1 VRCPSCQSES
11 PDTKKFCSNCGSKL
25 SPSCPQCNAE
35 VLIDDSFC
43 GECGHPLKGSGV
55 ASRGTLSYEEK
66 IRKIKKYLPQGITQK
81 IFSQREKIE
90 GERKQITVMF
100 CDMKGFTA
108 LSDQL
113 SPEEVYE
120 IMDQVYEILI
130 QKVQDYDGT
139 VNEMTGDG
147 IMALFGAPIA
157 LEDAPQRAIRSATA
171 IHRELTKFNNRVRL
185 KKGDIPPI
193 MMRIGIN
200 TGPVVVGSLGS
211 DLRVEFKAVGQTV
224 NIASRMENLAEPGST
239 YISENT
245 FKLTEGLFRV
255 EFLGERK
262 IKGAENPVRVYQ
274 VIASSSRRTRFDVS
288 AERGL
293 TPFVG
298 RERELELLLDG
309 FERARDC
316 NGQAISIIG
325 EAGTGKSR
333 LLYEFRKRIN
343 NEDITFL
350 EGRCLSY
357 SRNEAYHLIADVLK
371 SNFDIRDVDSEGE
384 IRTKVADGL
393 KVLHVD
399 EAATL
404 PYLLELLRVKESGLE
419 KISMGPEGK
428 KERTVEALKRIILK
442 GSEIKPLV
450 IATEDLYWLDKSS
463 EEVLKELV
471 EIIPR
476 ARIFLISTYRPGFV
490 QTWGNKSYH
499 SQVTLNRLSN
509 RESLAMIS
517 HILGGQ
523 DIDTALEELILQKTE
538 GVPFFIEEFI
548 KSLQDMNIIEEKEHS
563 WQLVKNFEKLAV
575 PSTIQDVIMTRVDHL
590 PEEAKDVIRAGSV
603 IEREFSYDLI
613 KKLTGFPERD
623 ILTHLSV
630 LKDAELLYER
640 GIFPNSSYIFKHSL
654 TREVV
659 YDSIL
664 TRKKKHLHEK
674 IINTIE
680 DEYKDEICYHYWT
693 LARHSIACDN
703 HEKGADYSYLEAK
716 RCQKLA
722 LFRDAIAYAKMSVN
736 CLEKL
741 PQTKA
746 NQEKLIN
753 ARTILA
759 IYNLG
764 LNYMVEAKEA
774 VEPIVDLAE
783 KIKCQKSL
791 PGIYISMG
799 THCFGVEENF
809 PKGIRYM
816 NRAIEIAEDT
826 GDLLSLWMAYSQLGI
841 FMPHICEFRKA
852 LEYSSK
858 CLDLSELARNPMG
871 IALSKAY
878 LTYSHVLRGEIS
890 PACTQCEGILDR
902 IAESGDPY
910 VKGTVYTHY
919 GSALY
924 CRGDLEMAGTYL
936 QEGLTFCNKT
946 FQVGWESIAMARLG
960 FMSFDQGS
968 YSTALDY
975 HQRAARL
982 LDSTR
987 LHPSWGKVQKVSMAR
1002 ARVRLHDRDI
1012 NLGEIFDH
1020 YVSNKM
1026 KPYKGF
1032 IARSIADIML
1042 HLDEDHLSNAETWI
1056 KKALDTDNRNGT
1068 RWQLAKD
1075 HALYAEWF
1083 KKKGDNKRAKEKLV
1097 KAVDYFKECGA
1108 DGWVTRAEKSLA
1120 ELQ

>member
-1 VRCPSCQSES
+1 MRCPSCQSES
-11 PDTKKFCSNCGSKL
+11 PDSMKFCRNCGSKL
-25 SPSCPQCNAE
+25 SLSCPQCGAE
-35 VLIDDSFC
+35 VDSGDRFC
-43 GECGHPLKGSGV
+43 GNCGRPLKSAGPSPSGN
-55 ASRGTLSYEEK
+55 LSYEEK
-66 IRKIKKYLPQGITQK
+66 IRKINKYLPQGITQK

-90 GERKQITVMF
+90 GERKQTTVMF

-108 LSDQL
+108 LSDKL

-171 IHRELTKFNNRVRL
+171 IHRELTKFNSRLRL
-185 KKGDIPPI
+185 KKGNIPPI

-239 YISENT
+239 YISEST

-255 EFLGERK
+255 EFLGEK
-262 IKGAENPVRVYQ
+262 EIKGNEKPVRVYN
-274 VIASSSRRTRFDVS
+274 VIAPSTSRTRFDVS
-288 AERGL
+288 AESGL

-309 FERARDC
+309 FERAGEGS
-316 NGQAISIIG
+316 GQAISIIG

-343 NEDITFL
+343 NEDIVFL

-357 SRNEAYHLIADVLK
+357 SRNEAYHPIADVLK
-371 SNFDIRDVDSEGE
+371 SNFDIRDVDTEGE
-384 IRTKVADGL
+384 IRRKVAEGL

-404 PYLLELLRVKESGLE
+404 PYLLELLHVKESGLE
-419 KISMGPEGK
+419 KISIGPEGK
-428 KERTVEALKRIILK
+428 KERTIEALKKIILR

-476 ARIFLISTYRPGFV
+476 ARVFLIFTYRPGFV
-490 QTWGNKSYH
+490 HTWGNKSYH
-499 SQVTLNRLSN
+499 SQITLNRLSN

-517 HILGGQ
+517 HILGRQ
-523 DIDTALEELILQKTE
+523 EVDTALQELILQKTE

-548 KSLQDMNIIEEKEHS
+548 KSLRDMKIIEIKDQS
-563 WQLVKNFEKLAV
+563 WQLMKNFEDLAV
-575 PSTIQDVIMTRVDHL
+575 PSTIQDIIMTRVDNL

-613 KKLTGFPERD
+613 RKVTGIPERE

-640 GIFPNSSYIFKHSL
+640 GIFPQSSYIFKHSL

-664 TRKKKHLHEK
+664 TKKKQYLHEK
-674 IINTIE
+674 ILKAIE
-680 DEYKDEICYHYWT
+680 DEYRDDICYHYGI
-693 LARHSIACDN
+693 LARHSIACNN
-703 HEKGADYSYLEAK
+703 HEKGAEYAYLEAK
-716 RCQKLA
+716 RCRKMA
-722 LFRDAIAYAKMSVN
+722 LFRDAIAHAKMSIDS
-736 CLEKL
+736 LEKL

-746 NQEKLIN
+746 NQEKLVN
-753 ARTILA
+753 VRTMLA
-759 IYNLG
+759 FYNLG
-764 LNYMVEAKEA
+764 LNYMVEARNA
-774 VEPIVDLAE
+774 VEPIIGLAE
-783 KIKCQKSL
+783 KMKFQKSI
-791 PGIYISMG
+791 PGIYIAMG
-799 THCFGVEENF
+799 TYCFGVEENF
-809 PKGIRYM
+809 SKGIRYM
-816 NRAIEIAEDT
+816 NKAIKIAEGTD
-826 GDLLSLWMAYSQLGI
+826 DFLSLWMAYSQLGI
-841 FMPHICEFRKA
+841 FLPHICEFRKA
-852 LEYSSK
+852 LECSNK
-858 CLDLSELARNPMG
+858 CLELSELARNPMG
-871 IALSKAY
+871 IALSESY
-878 LTYSHVLRGEIS
+878 LAYSHVLRGEIS
-890 PACTQCEGILDR
+890 SACEHCEAILNSV
-902 IAESGDPY
+902 EVSGDPY
-910 VKGTVYTHY
+910 VKGTVYVHY
-919 GSALY
+919 GSSLY
-924 CRGDLEMAGTYL
+924 CRGDLEKAGKYL
-936 QEGLTFCNKT
+936 QEGLTFCNRT

-960 FMSFDQGS
+960 FMSFDQGA
-968 YSTALDY
+968 YGTALDY

-982 LDSTR
+982 LDSTQ
-987 LHPSWGKVQKVSMAR
+987 LHPSWGKIQKVSMAR
-1002 ARVRLHDRDI
+1002 ARVRLGDRDI
-1012 NLGEIFDH
+1012 NLGEILD
-1020 YVSNKM
+1020 YYANSKM
-1026 KPYKGF
+1026 KPYKGY

-1042 HLDEDHLSNAETWI
+1042 HIDDAHLPDAGTWI
-1056 KKALDTDNRNGT
+1056 KKALNADNRNGT
-1068 RWQLAKD
+1068 RWHLAKD
-1075 HALYAEWF
+1075 HELYAEWF
-1083 KKKGDNKRAKEKLV
+1083 TKKGDKERAKDYIV
-1097 KAVDYFKECGA
+1097 KAVDYFKQCGA
-1108 DGWVTRAEKSLA
+1108 HGWVARTEKL
-1120 ELQ
+1120 LKL